1 MSSVSGSSV
10 QSIFL
15 GDVHGFVDN
24 DGASAT
30 PPSAVHQRRVVQ
42 LEGEPTLEP
51 EFAWSQLRDTF
62 EYRDFDDSLVFVE

>member
-1 MSSVSGSSV
+1 M

-15 GDVHGFVDN
+15 GDVHGFVDS

-30 PPSAVHQRRVVQ
+30 PSSAVHQCRVEPRADEPA
-42 LEGEPTLEP
+42 LERAC
-51 EFAWSQLRDTF
+51 AWSLLRDTF